1 MQRLALVAV
10 VLAGCLDNPTVEVD
24 TTSLELA
31 RGTSHDVLVSID
43 GSPVLGLDGIAWWV
57 EDPRLATVVPAPD
70 GRHLR
75 IGGDV
80 EGTTIVHVNTYGQD
94 VAITTRIGP
103 PTLLRIW
110 TEPAEVHA
118 ALGSLVQLRAKGV
131 DTIARVQDIT
141 FDSRWSVRD
150 SSVIHLDAHGMML
163 QAIEVGQTS
172 LHVTNG
178 MTSTVVPVTIFK

>member
-10 VLAGCLDNPTVEVD
+10 VLAGCLHNPTIEVD

-43 GSPVLGLDGIAWWV
+43 GTPVLGLEGIAWWV
-57 EDPRLATVVPAPD
+57 EDSRLATVVPAPD

-75 IGGDV
+75 VGGDV
-80 EGTTIVHVNTYGQD
+80 EGTTVVHVTTHGQD
-94 VAITTRIGP
+94 VAIPTRIGP
-103 PTLLRIW
+103 PALLRIW
-110 TEPAEVHA
+110 TDPAEVHA
-118 ALGSLVQLRAKGV
+118 ALGSRVLIRAKGL

-141 FDSRWSVRD
+141 FESRWWVRD
-150 SSVIHLDAHGMML
+150 PSVIQLDAQGMML
-163 QAIEVGQTS
+163 EATDVGQTS

-178 MTSTVVPVTIFK
+178 MASAVVPVTIFK